1 MGHHSR
7 GRAGTIA
14 GGAVFGGN
22 QSALQDNATSTRW
35 AIWPANFNT
44 RQGILR
50 RCRWALLMLIS
61 LAGCGGG
68 AGGGTPPPPS
78 CMSTATLVCTQSG
91 QLQGAVEGSFHAFR
105 GIPFAAP
112 PVGDLRWRPPAA
124 PASWQGVRDATT
136 FGNRCPQI
144 DLSGVLVGDEDCL
157 TLNVFAVNP
166 PTSSKQPVMVYF
178 HGGGERVGSAQDP
191 PWNAV
196 PPLSGHGVIVVT
208 VEYRLGLLG
217 WLAHP
222 LLTAEAQ
229 GSSGNYGLMDLI
241 AALKWV
247 HDNIAEFGGDPAK
260 VTIFGQSAGAENIYA
275 LLASPAAAGLFSAA
289 AMESSYAIKGGL
301 IGTSVADAYPWY
313 AALPSLVNCDAAPD
327 VLACLRA
334 LPADTLV
341 QTSLN
346 ATATGWINIEPIVVP
361 EDPFSKL
368 QRLGTPVPLLI
379 GTNSDE
385 LAYIY
390 VLGPT
395 LDASGYAA
403 SVHTQFDA
411 LAAGAGDTILSLYPA
426 TDYTNPNYAL
436 NAVESDADYTCNTR
450 NFARAVSGAQR
461 STVWRY
467 LFTHTYEDD
476 ASLMAVRAFH
486 VAELPFVSGNLE
498 TGALVNPYSPS
509 GAEIALS
516 NEMMDYWARFAATG
530 DPNGAGA
537 AQWLP
542 YDAGENIL
550 QLDDSIVNLAGGYRN
565 PQCDFLST
573 LPIRY

>member
-1 MGHHSR
+1 MPEQ
-7 GRAGTIA
+7 GRSAVTNND
-14 GGAVFGGN
+14 GGVTPNYSVFHRLTCFAWLA
-22 QSALQDNATSTRW
+22 AL
-35 AIWPANFNT
+35 
-44 RQGILR
+44 
-50 RCRWALLMLIS
+50 S
-61 LAGCGGG
+61 LGACGGG
-68 AGGGTPPPPS
+68 SSSGVLGAPPPS
-78 CMSTATLVCTQSG
+78 GCVSTATVVCTQSG
-91 QLQGAVEGSFHAFR
+91 QLQGTVEGGYRAFR
-105 GIPFAAP
+105 GIPFAAS

-124 PASWQGVRDATT
+124 PASWQGVRSATA

-144 DLSGVLVGDEDCL
+144 DISGVLTGDEDCL
-157 TLNVFAVNP
+157 TLNVFAANP
-166 PTSSKQPVMVYF
+166 PVSSKQPQPVMVYF
-178 HGGGERVGSAQDP
+178 HGGGERMGSAQDP

-222 LLTAEAQ
+222 LLTAEGQ

-247 HDNIAEFGGDPAK
+247 HNNIAEFGGDPAK

-301 IGTSVADAYPWY
+301 IGTSVADAYLWY
-313 AALPSLVNCDAAPD
+313 AALPSLVNCDSATD

-334 LPADTLV
+334 LPADALV

-346 ATATGWINIEPIVVP
+346 ATATGWINIEPVVVP

-426 TDYTNPNYAL
+426 ADYTDPNYAL

-461 STVWRY
+461 PSVWRY
-467 LFTHTYEDD
+467 LFTHTYEND
-476 ASLMAVRAFH
+476 ASLVAVRAFH

-509 GAEIALS
+509 GAEITLS

-537 AQWLP
+537 TQWLP
-542 YDAGENIL
+542 YDAAENIL
-550 QLDDSIVNLAGGYRN
+550 QLDDRIVALAGGYRN

>member
-1 MGHHSR
+1 MRLKGAIGHFAAFPSR
-7 GRAGTIA
+7 RHRWATCAGVRQQLRQVGRACA
-14 GGAVFGGN
+14 A
-22 QSALQDNATSTRW
+22 
-35 AIWPANFNT
+35 
-44 RQGILR
+44 RQ
-50 RCRWALLMLIS
+50 CS
-61 LAGCGGG
+61 
-68 AGGGTPPPPS
+68 
-78 CMSTATLVCTQSG
+78 
-91 QLQGAVEGSFHAFR
+91 E
-105 GIPFAAP
+105 
-112 PVGDLRWRPPAA
+112 
-124 PASWQGVRDATT
+124 
-136 FGNRCPQI
+136 NRCPQI
-144 DLSGVLVGDEDCL
+144 DISGALTGDEDCL

-166 PTSSKQPVMVYF
+166 PTSSQQPVMVYL
-178 HGGGERVGSAQDP
+178 HGGGERTGSAQDP

-247 HDNIAEFGGDPAK
+247 HDNIAEFGGDPAN

-301 IGTSVADAYPWY
+301 IGTTVADAYHWY
-313 AALPSLVNCDAAPD
+313 ADVPGAVGCDTAAD

-334 LPADTLV
+334 VPADTLV
-341 QTSLN
+341 QSGPN
-346 ATATGWINIEPIVVP
+346 SADTGWINIEPIVVP

-368 QRLGTPVPLLI
+368 QRLGTPVPLLL

-450 NFARAVSGAQR
+450 NFARAVNGAQR
-461 STVWRY
+461 PAVWRY

-509 GAEIALS
+509 GARDCTFQRDDGLLGTIC
-516 NEMMDYWARFAATG
+516 G
-530 DPNGAGA
+530 DG
-537 AQWLP
+537 
-542 YDAGENIL
+542 
-550 QLDDSIVNLAGGYRN
+550 
-565 PQCDFLST
+565 
-573 LPIRY
+573 

>member
-1 MGHHSR
+1 VTTQKHRTHLPIKFACES
-7 GRAGTIA
+7 
-14 GGAVFGGN
+14 
-22 QSALQDNATSTRW
+22 
-35 AIWPANFNT
+35 P
-44 RQGILR
+44 
-50 RCRWALLMLIS
+50 
-61 LAGCGGG
+61 LAGEAAVEIARLYVHLPTCWTLLAALSLGACGGG
-68 AGGGTPPPPS
+68 SSGVVGAPS
-78 CMSTATLVCTQSG
+78 CVSTATVVCTQSG
-91 QLQGAVEGSFHAFR
+91 QLQGTIEGGYRAFR

-124 PASWQGVRDATT
+124 PASWQGVRSATT

-144 DLSGVLVGDEDCL
+144 DINGVPTGDEDCL
-157 TLNVFAVNP
+157 TLNIFAANP
-166 PTSSKQPVMVYF
+166 PASSKQPVMVYF
-178 HGGGERVGSAQDP
+178 HGGGERIGSAQDP

-217 WLAHP
+217 WFAHP

-247 HDNIAEFGGDPAK
+247 QDNIAEFGGDPAK

-275 LLASPAAAGLFSAA
+275 LLASPAAAGLFWAA

-313 AALPSLVNCDAAPD
+313 AALPTLVNCDTATD
-327 VLACLRA
+327 VLTCLRA

-346 ATATGWINIEPIVVP
+346 ATATGWINIEPVVVP

-368 QRLGTPVPLLI
+368 RRSGTPVPLLI

-385 LAYIY
+385 LAFIY
-390 VLGPT
+390 VLGPA

-403 SVHTQFDA
+403 SVHQQFDA

-450 NFARAVSGAQR
+450 NFALAVGGAYR
-461 STVWRY
+461 PKVWRY
-467 LFTHTYEDD
+467 LFTHTYEND
-476 ASLMAVRAFH
+476 ASLLAVRAFH

-509 GAEIALS
+509 EAEIALS
-516 NEMMDYWARFAATG
+516 NDMMNYWAQFAATG
-530 DPNGAGA
+530 NPNGGNP
-537 AQWLP
+537 AQWFP
-542 YDAGENIL
+542 YDEDDNIL
-550 QLDDSIVNLAGGYRN
+550 QLDDSIVNLAGYRN

>member
-1 MGHHSR
+1 
-7 GRAGTIA
+7 
-14 GGAVFGGN
+14 
-22 QSALQDNATSTRW
+22 
-35 AIWPANFNT
+35 
-44 RQGILR
+44 
-50 RCRWALLMLIS
+50 
-61 LAGCGGG
+61 
-68 AGGGTPPPPS
+68 
-78 CMSTATLVCTQSG
+78 
-91 QLQGAVEGSFHAFR
+91 
-105 GIPFAAP
+105 
-112 PVGDLRWRPPAA
+112 
-124 PASWQGVRDATT
+124 
-136 FGNRCPQI
+136 
-144 DLSGVLVGDEDCL
+144 
-157 TLNVFAVNP
+157 
-166 PTSSKQPVMVYF
+166 
-178 HGGGERVGSAQDP
+178 
-191 PWNAV
+191 
-196 PPLSGHGVIVVT
+196 VVT
-208 VEYRLGLLG
+208 VQYRLGLLG

-222 LLTAEAQ
+222 LLTTEGQ

-247 HDNIAEFGGDPAK
+247 RDNIAEFGGDPAE
-260 VTIFGQSAGAENIYA
+260 VTIFGQSAGGENIYA

-313 AALPSLVNCDAAPD
+313 ATLPSLVNCDTAAD

-334 LPADTLV
+334 VPADTLV

-346 ATATGWINIEPIVVP
+346 ATATGWINIEPVVVP

-368 QRLGTPVPLLI
+368 QRLGSPVPLLI

-385 LAYIY
+385 LAFVY

-403 SVHTQFDA
+403 SIHTQFDA

-450 NFARAVSGAQR
+450 TLARAVSGASR
-461 STVWRY
+461 PAVWRY
-467 LFTHTYEDD
+467 LFVHRYEND
-476 ASLMAVRAFH
+476 ALLNSARAFH
-486 VAELPFVSGNLE
+486 VAELPFVSGNLA
-498 TGALVNPYSPS
+498 TGGLVNPYSPS
-509 GAEIALS
+509 GAETALS
-516 NEMMDYWARFAATG
+516 NEMMGYWARFAATG
-530 DPNGAGA
+530 DPNGSGAA

-550 QLDDSIVNLAGGYRN
+550 QLDDMIVNMAGGYRN
-565 PQCDFLST
+565 AQCDFLST

>member
-1 MGHHSR
+1 MQFAAYIDLRHF
-7 GRAGTIA
+7 RAGDENGQGRSA
-14 GGAVFGGN
+14 VMNNDGGVMPNYSVFHRL
-22 QSALQDNATSTRW
+22 QRLTRFAWLAAL
-35 AIWPANFNT
+35 
-44 RQGILR
+44 
-50 RCRWALLMLIS
+50 S
-61 LAGCGGG
+61 LGACGGG
-68 AGGGTPPPPS
+68 SSSGVGAPS
-78 CMSTATLVCTQSG
+78 PTDCVSTATVVCTQSG
-91 QLQGAVEGSFHAFR
+91 QLQGTVEGGYRAFR

-124 PASWQGVRDATT
+124 PASWQGVRSATA

-144 DLSGVLVGDEDCL
+144 DISGVLTGDEDCL

-166 PTSSKQPVMVYF
+166 PANSKQPVMVYF
-178 HGGGERVGSAQDP
+178 HGGGERAGSAQDP

-196 PPLSGHGVIVVT
+196 PPLAGHGVIVVT

-217 WLAHP
+217 WLANP
-222 LLTAEAQ
+222 LLTAEGQ

-247 HDNIAEFGGDPAK
+247 HDNIAEFGGNPAR

-301 IGTSVADAYPWY
+301 IGNNVADAYPWY
-313 AALPSLVNCDAAPD
+313 AALPSLVNCDTAPD

-334 LPADTLV
+334 VPADVLV

-361 EDPFSKL
+361 EDPFSRL
-368 QRLGTPVPLLI
+368 QRFGTTVPLLI

-385 LAYIY
+385 LAFIY

-411 LAAGAGDTILSLYPA
+411 LAAGAGDWS
-426 TDYTNPNYAL
+426 
-436 NAVESDADYTCNTR
+436 
-450 NFARAVSGAQR
+450 
-461 STVWRY
+461 
-467 LFTHTYEDD
+467 
-476 ASLMAVRAFH
+476 
-486 VAELPFVSGNLE
+486 
-498 TGALVNPYSPS
+498 
-509 GAEIALS
+509 
-516 NEMMDYWARFAATG
+516 
-530 DPNGAGA
+530 
-537 AQWLP
+537 
-542 YDAGENIL
+542 
-550 QLDDSIVNLAGGYRN
+550 
-565 PQCDFLST
+565 
-573 LPIRY
+573 

>member
-1 MGHHSR
+1 
-7 GRAGTIA
+7 
-14 GGAVFGGN
+14 
-22 QSALQDNATSTRW
+22 
-35 AIWPANFNT
+35 
-44 RQGILR
+44 
-50 RCRWALLMLIS
+50 LLMALS
-61 LAGCGGG
+61 ACGGG
-68 AGGGTPPPPS
+68 GGGGGGAAPDG
-78 CMSTATLVCTQSG
+78 CVSTATVVCTQSG
-91 QLQGAVEGSFHAFR
+91 QLQGAVEGSYRAFR

-112 PVGDLRWRPPAA
+112 PVGDLRWRPPAT
-124 PASWQGVRDATT
+124 PASWQGVRSATA
-136 FGNRCPQI
+136 FGNKCPQI
-144 DLSGVLVGDEDCL
+144 DNSGVPLGDEDCL
-157 TLNVFAVNP
+157 TLNVYAVNP
-166 PTSSKQPVMVYF
+166 PANSKQPVMVYF
-178 HGGGERVGSAQDP
+178 HGGGERTGSAQDP

-196 PPLSGHGVIVVT
+196 PPLAGHGVIVVT

-222 LLTAEAQ
+222 LLTAEGQ

-247 HDNIAEFGGDPAK
+247 HDNIAEFGGDPAS
-260 VTIFGQSAGAENIYA
+260 VMIFGQSAGAENIYA
-275 LLASPAAAGLFSAA
+275 LLASQEAAGLFSAA
-289 AMESSYAIKGGL
+289 GMESSYAIKGGL

-313 AALPSLVNCDAAPD
+313 AGLDSLANCDTAPD
-327 VLACLRA
+327 VLGCLRA
-334 LPADTLV
+334 VPADTLV
-341 QTSLN
+341 QISLN
-346 ATATGWINIEPIVVP
+346 TTATGWINIEPIVVP

-368 QRLGTPVPLLI
+368 QQLGSPVPLLI

-385 LAYIY
+385 LAFIY

-461 STVWRY
+461 PSVWRY
-467 LFTHTYEDD
+467 LFTHTYEND

-509 GAEIALS
+509 SAEIALS

-550 QLDDSIVNLAGGYRN
+550 QLDDSIVTLAGGYRN

>member
-1 MGHHSR
+1 VK
-7 GRAGTIA
+7 I
-14 GGAVFGGN
+14 
-22 QSALQDNATSTRW
+22 TRHF
-35 AIWPANFNT
+35 AFQFTFPGF
-44 RQGILR
+44 
-50 RCRWALLMLIS
+50 LLMALS
-61 LAGCGGG
+61 ACGGG
-68 AGGGTPPPPS
+68 GGGAAPAG
-78 CMSTATLVCTQSG
+78 CVSTATVVCTQSG
-91 QLQGAVEGSFHAFR
+91 QLQGAVEGSYRAFR

-124 PASWQGVRDATT
+124 PASWQGVRSAMA
-136 FGNRCPQI
+136 FGNKCPQI
-144 DLSGVLVGDEDCL
+144 DNSGEPLGDEDCL
-157 TLNVFAVNP
+157 TLNVYAVNP
-166 PTSSKQPVMVYF
+166 PASSKQPVMVYF

-196 PPLSGHGVIVVT
+196 PPLAGHGVIVVT

-222 LLTAEAQ
+222 LLTAEGQ

-247 HDNIAEFGGDPAK
+247 HDNITEFGGDPAK
-260 VTIFGQSAGAENIYA
+260 VMIFGQSAGAENIYA
-275 LLASPAAAGLFSAA
+275 LLASPEAAGLFSAA
-289 AMESSYAIKGGL
+289 GMESSYAIKGGL
-301 IGTSVADAYPWY
+301 IGTSVADAYHWY
-313 AALPSLVNCDAAPD
+313 ADVPGAVGCDTAAD

-334 LPADTLV
+334 VPADTLV
-341 QTSLN
+341 QSGPN
-346 ATATGWINIEPIVVP
+346 SADTGWINIEPIVVP

-379 GTNSDE
+379 GTNRDE

-403 SVHTQFDA
+403 SVRTQFDA

-461 STVWRY
+461 PSVWRY

-509 GAEIALS
+509 SAEIALS

-550 QLDDSIVNLAGGYRN
+550 QLDDSIVTLAGGYRN

>member
-1 MGHHSR
+1 LFAALSL
-7 GRAGTIA
+7 
-14 GGAVFGGN
+14 GA
-22 QSALQDNATSTRW
+22 
-35 AIWPANFNT
+35 
-44 RQGILR
+44 
-50 RCRWALLMLIS
+50 
-61 LAGCGGG
+61 CGGG
-68 AGGGTPPPPS
+68 AVGAPPPPS
-78 CMSTATLVCTQSG
+78 CVSTATVVCTQSG
-91 QLQGAVEGSFHAFR
+91 QLQGTVEAGYRAFR

-124 PASWQGVRDATT
+124 PASWQGVRSATA

-144 DLSGVLVGDEDCL
+144 DISGVLTGDEDCL
-157 TLNVFAVNP
+157 TLNVFAVYP

-178 HGGGERVGSAQDP
+178 HGGGERMGSAQDP

-275 LLASPAAAGLFSAA
+275 LLASPAATGLFSAA

-313 AALPSLVNCDAAPD
+313 SALPTLVNCDTAPD

-346 ATATGWINIEPIVVP
+346 TTATGWINIEPIVVP

-403 SVHTQFDA
+403 SVHEQFDA

-461 STVWRY
+461 PTVWRY

-542 YDAGENIL
+542 YDASENIL
-550 QLDDSIVNLAGGYRN
+550 QLDDRIVNLAGGYRN

>member
-1 MGHHSR
+1 
-7 GRAGTIA
+7 
-14 GGAVFGGN
+14 
-22 QSALQDNATSTRW
+22 
-35 AIWPANFNT
+35 
-44 RQGILR
+44 
-50 RCRWALLMLIS
+50 
-61 LAGCGGG
+61 
-68 AGGGTPPPPS
+68 
-78 CMSTATLVCTQSG
+78 
-91 QLQGAVEGSFHAFR
+91 VEGSFHAFR